1 MYYVLMSGRVTIF
14 HVCCVSSCSP
24 ILATGQCRDVHTV
37 SSGKPP
43 LLYNPLSALQMTCAE
58 RKERV
63 EKVIDELGL
72 RVCLVRISHI
82 RAGI

>member
-43 LLYNPLSALQMTCAE
+43 LLYNPLSALQMMCGME
-58 RKERV
+58 GESGEGHR
-63 EKVIDELGL
+63 
-72 RVCLVRISHI
+72 
-82 RAGI
+82 